1 MLVRTSSKETLRV
14 LVAFELVKAE
24 RSKRVFI
31 LPDCW
36 RIGAAF
42 VGDVE
47 GKGNG

>member
-1 MLVRTSSKETLRV
+1 MLERTSSKETLPV
-14 LVAFELVKAE
+14 VAFELLKAE

-36 RIGAAF
+36 RIGAGF

-47 GKGNG
+47 GNGNV

>member
-1 MLVRTSSKETLRV
+1 MLDRTSSKEMLRV

-31 LPDCW
+31 LTACW
-36 RIGAAF
+36 RIGAGF

-47 GKGNG
+47 GKGNV